1 MPSLPAAITALG
13 AGGAAAAQRAPVS
26 LAALTPGAPASL
38 SKVLIIGSGPII
50 IGQAAEFDYSGTQA
64 CRALREAGLEVVLV
78 NSNPATIMT
87 DAEVADRVYIEPLIP
102 EVIADIIASERP
114 EGLLATMGGQTGLNL
129 AIALHEQGVLERWG
143 VRVLGTPL
151 DAVARAEDRE
161 LFKMTMTALGEPVP
175 ESETVASADEAV
187 AAAMRIGLPVVV
199 RPAFTLGGSGGGIAA
214 TLDEVQTIARRGLSL
229 SRIGQVLVE
238 RSVAGWKEIEY
249 EVLRDGADNAIV
261 VCNMENVDPM
271 GVHTGD
277 SIVVAPSQTLTDH
290 EYHLLRSAALRIV
303 REIGI
308 QGACN
313 VQFALEPVG
322 AASRGPAGPGVS
334 PRYYVIEVNPRVS
347 RSSALASKAT
357 GYPIA
362 RVAAQ
367 IALGRRLDQ
376 ITNAITGGTACF
388 EPALDYV
395 VVKIPRWPFDKF
407 PGVDRTLGTQ
417 MKSTGEAMALG
428 RTLEEALLKGV
439 RSLDLGAIG
448 LWHRMVEEWSDEDV
462 WTRIRTPHEHRLFAL
477 AEALRRGATPQ
488 ELEAASRIA
497 PFFIGAAARIVA
509 AERRLREQGAGRAD
523 PDPLTSSALRDLLRL
538 GFDDRAIAHFSG
550 HTARDVRARRLALGL
565 RPTYKCVD
573 TCAGEFP
580 AKTPYYYSTYE
591 DEDEVPP
598 AKIRAAV
605 ILGSGPIRIG
615 QGIEFDYCTVHGIL
629 ALKRAGWEAIVINN
643 NPETL
648 STDFDISDRL
658 YIEPLTPDDVR
669 AVVEREGAQGVLVQF
684 GGQTPL
690 VAAIPLARGGVRV
703 LGTSVE
709 SLDISEDRRKFAA
722 LLRELDIPQPN
733 GWTAT
738 SLDEVMAIGARE
750 GLPLLVRPSYVLGG
764 RGMVVARTMDVLREA
779 AIEALAGEAGP
790 VLLDRYL
797 EGLEV
802 ELDAVA
808 DGTNLLVPALME
820 QIERAG
826 VHSGDSMALL
836 PARSVHPDTARVIV
850 DYAARISWALHVRG
864 FLNIQFVIWKGEPYV
879 LEVNLRASRTVP
891 FVSKATGVPLV
902 RLATEVM
909 LGRSLTEFGYGGVA
923 LRPAPAGWAVK
934 APVFSSGKLFGADP
948 LLGPEMRSTGEV
960 MGAGPT
966 AAAALRKAFVAAGV
980 PPTLARSLLLSV
992 ADHDKTE
999 AADLAAAALAA
1010 GFELV
1015 ATPGTADAL
1024 VAGGVPVRAV
1034 DAGEA
1039 VALVRGGRIGV
1050 VVNTPTRGYVT
1061 DRAGFALRRAA
1072 FELNVPTLT
1081 SLDSARALIEAFAS

>member
-1 MPSLPAAITALG
+1 MPS
-13 AGGAAAAQRAPVS
+13 
-26 LAALTPGAPASL
+26 TPGRIPTPSDL

-102 EVIADIIASERP
+102 EVVAEIIARERP
-114 EGLLATMGGQTGLNL
+114 QGLLATMGGQTGLNL
-129 AIALHEQGVLERWG
+129 AIALHERGVLEHWG

-151 DAVARAEDRE
+151 EAVARAEDRE
-161 LFKMTMTALGEPVP
+161 LFKATMATLGEPVP
-175 ESETVASADEAV
+175 ESETVGSPDDAVEA
-187 AAAMRIGLPVVV
+187 ALRIGLPVVV

-214 TLDEVQTIARRGLSL
+214 TLVEVQTIARRGLSL

-238 RSVAGWKEIEY
+238 RSIEGWKEIEY

-261 VCNMENVDPM
+261 ICNMENVDPM

-290 EYHLLRSAALRIV
+290 EYHLLRTAALRIV
-303 REIGI
+303 RGIGI

-313 VQFALEPVG
+313 VQFALEPPRHG
-322 AASRGPAGPGVS
+322 SEAAGPDPS
-334 PRYYVIEVNPRVS
+334 PRYHVIEVNPRVS

-362 RVAAQ
+362 RVATQ
-367 IALGRRLDQ
+367 IALGRRLDE

-407 PGVDRTLGTQ
+407 PGVERTLGTQ

-428 RTLEEALLKGV
+428 RTFEEALLKGV
-439 RSLDLGAIG
+439 RSLDLSAVG
-448 LWHRMVEEWSDEDV
+448 LWHRMVEAWSDDDL
-462 WTRIRTPHEHRLFAL
+462 WARIRTPHEHRLFAL
-477 AEALRRGATPQ
+477 AEALRRGVTVDD
-488 ELEAASRIA
+488 LGAASQID
-497 PFFIGAAARIVA
+497 PFFIGAIARVVEAEGMPAA
-509 AERRLREQGAGRAD
+509 LD
-523 PDPLTSSALRDLLRL
+523 PDTLHRLLRL
-538 GFDDRAIAHFSG
+538 GFDDRAIARFSG
-550 HTARDVRARRLALGL
+550 RTARDVRARRLAADL

-580 AKTPYYYSTYE
+580 ARTPYYYSTYE

-598 AKIRAAV
+598 ATTRSAV

-615 QGIEFDYCTVHGIL
+615 QGIEFDYCTVHGIQ
-629 ALKRAGWEAIVINN
+629 ALKRAGWQAVVINN

-658 YIEPLTPDDVR
+658 YMEPLTPDDIR
-669 AVVEREGAQGVLVQF
+669 AVVEREGALGVLVQF

-690 VAAIPLARGGVRV
+690 NAAVPLAQAGVRV
-703 LGTSVE
+703 LGTAVD

-722 LLRELDIPQPN
+722 LLHELKVPQPD

-738 SLDEVMAIGARE
+738 SLDEVIAIGARE

-764 RGMVVARTMDVLREA
+764 RGMVVARSADDLRDA
-779 AIEALAGEAGP
+779 AVQALAGEAGP
-790 VLLDRYL
+790 VLIDRYL

-808 DGTNLLVPALME
+808 DGTNLLIPALME

-826 VHSGDSMALL
+826 VHSGDSLALL
-836 PARSVHPDTARVIV
+836 PARSVHPDVARVIV
-850 DYAARISWALHVRG
+850 EYAARVSWALQVRG
-864 FLNIQFVIWKGEPYV
+864 FLNIQFVIWKGRPYV

-891 FVSKATGVPLV
+891 FVSKATRVPLV

-909 LGRSLTEFGYGGVA
+909 LGRSLAELGYAGVT
-923 LRPAPAGWAVK
+923 LLPPPARWAVK

-960 MGAGPT
+960 MGTGSTPAE
-966 AAAALRKAFVAAGV
+966 ALRKAFMAAGV
-980 PPTLARSLLLSV
+980 PPTLSRSLLLSV
-992 ADHDKTE
+992 ADWDKAE
-999 AADLAAAALAA
+999 AADLGAAAVAS
-1010 GFELV
+1010 GFTLV
-1015 ATPGTADAL
+1015 ATPGTA
-1024 VAGGVPVRAV
+1024 GVLAARDLPVRAV
-1034 DAGEA
+1034 EPEEA
-1039 VALVRGGRIGV
+1039 IALVRGGQIGV
-1050 VVNTPTRGYVT
+1050 VVNTPTLGYVP
-1061 DRAGFALRRAA
+1061 DRPGFMLRRAA

-1081 SLDSARALIEAFAS
+1081 SLDSARALLEAFASPPDPKALIATL

>member
-1 MPSLPAAITALG
+1 MPVG
-13 AGGAAAAQRAPVS
+13 
-26 LAALTPGAPASL
+26 L

-102 EVIADIIASERP
+102 EVVAEIIARERP
-114 EGLLATMGGQTGLNL
+114 QGLLATMGGQTGLNL
-129 AIALHEQGVLERWG
+129 GLALDERGVLEQWG
-143 VRVLGTPL
+143 VRVLGTSME
-151 DAVARAEDRE
+151 AVARAEDRE
-161 LFKMTMTALGEPVP
+161 LFKATMAALGEPVP
-175 ESETVASADEAV
+175 ESETVGSPDEAV
-187 AAAMRIGLPVVV
+187 QAALRIGLPVVV

-214 TLDEVQTIARRGLSL
+214 TADEVRTIARRGLSL

-238 RSVAGWKEIEY
+238 RSIEGWKEIEY

-290 EYHLLRSAALRIV
+290 AYHLLRTAALRIV
-303 REIGI
+303 RGIGI

-313 VQFALEPVG
+313 VQFALEP
-322 AASRGPAGPGVS
+322 AGS
-334 PRYYVIEVNPRVS
+334 RYYVIEVNPRVS

-362 RVAAQ
+362 RVATQ
-367 IALGRRLDQ
+367 IALGRRLDE

-407 PGVDRTLGTQ
+407 PGVERTLGTQ
-417 MKSTGEAMALG
+417 MKSTGETMALG
-428 RTLEEALLKGV
+428 RTFEEALLKGV
-439 RSLDLGAIG
+439 RSLDVGAVG
-448 LWHRMVEEWSDEDV
+448 LWHRMVESWSDDDLR
-462 WTRIRTPHEHRLFAL
+462 TRIGTPHEHRLFAL
-477 AEALRRGATPQ
+477 AEALRRG
-488 ELEAASRIA
+488 
-497 PFFIGAAARIVA
+497 GAAADLACESRIDLFFIRPIARIVE
-509 AERRLREQGAGRAD
+509 AERALRDQPSAGAFE
-523 PDPLTSSALRDLLRL
+523 TLRDLLRL

-550 HTARDVRARRLALGL
+550 RTARDIRAQRVAQDL

-580 AKTPYYYSTYE
+580 AKTPYYYGTYE

-598 AKIRAAV
+598 GATRAAV

-615 QGIEFDYCTVHGIL
+615 QGIEFDYCTVHGIQ
-629 ALKRAGWEAIVINN
+629 ALKRAGWEAVVINN

-658 YIEPLTPDDVR
+658 YMEPLTPDDIR
-669 AVVEREGAQGVLVQF
+669 AVVEREGALGVLVQF

-690 VAAIPLARGGVRV
+690 NAAIPLAQAGVRV
-703 LGTSVE
+703 LGTAVE

-722 LLRELDIPQPN
+722 LLRELNIPQPN

-764 RGMVVARTMDVLREA
+764 RGMVVARSPEVLREA
-779 AIEALAGEAGP
+779 AIQALAGDSGP

-826 VHSGDSMALL
+826 VHSGDSIALL
-836 PARSVHPDTARVIV
+836 PARTVHPDVARVII
-850 DYAARISWALHVRG
+850 DYAARVSWALQVRG
-864 FLNIQFVIWKGEPYV
+864 FLNIQFVIWKGRPHV

-909 LGRSLTEFGYGGVA
+909 LGRSLAEFGYPGVT
-923 LRPAPAGWAVK
+923 LLPAPARWAAK

-960 MGAGPT
+960 MGAGSTP
-966 AAAALRKAFVAAGV
+966 AEALRKAFTAAGV
-980 PPTLARSLLLSV
+980 PPRFTRSLLLSV
-992 ADHDKTE
+992 ADQDKTD
-999 AADLAAAALAA
+999 AADLGAGAVAA
-1010 GFELV
+1010 GFALL
-1015 ATPGTADAL
+1015 ATPGTAGAL
-1024 VAGGVPVRAV
+1024 ADRGLPVRVV
-1034 DAGEA
+1034 DPEEA
-1039 VALVRGGRIGV
+1039 VGLIRGGQIGV
-1050 VVNTPTRGYVT
+1050 VVNTPTQGYAPDRG
-1061 DRAGFALRRAA
+1061 GFALRRAA

-1081 SLDSARALIEAFAS
+1081 SLDTARALLEAFTSPPDPKALLATL

>member
-1 MPSLPAAITALG
+1 MNVPAD
-13 AGGAAAAQRAPVS
+13 
-26 LAALTPGAPASL
+26 L

-64 CRALREAGLEVVLV
+64 CRAIREAGLEVVLV

-87 DAEVADRVYIEPLIP
+87 DPEVADRVYIEPLVP
-102 EVIADIIASERP
+102 EVIAAIIARERP
-114 EGLLATMGGQTGLNL
+114 QGLLGTMGGQTGLNMTT
-129 AIALHEQGVLERWG
+129 ALHELGVLERYG
-143 VRVLGTPL
+143 VRILGTPL
-151 DAVARAEDRE
+151 DAIALAEDRA
-161 LFKMTMTALGEPVP
+161 LFKATMEALGEPLP
-175 ESETVASADEAV
+175 PSMTVGSVDEAV
-187 AAAMRIGLPVVV
+187 DAAVLLGLPVVV
-199 RPAFTLGGSGGGIAA
+199 RPAFTLGGSGGGIA
-214 TLDEVQTIARRGLSL
+214 TTVDDLRVIAQRGISL
-229 SRIGQVLVE
+229 SRIGQVLIE
-238 RSVAGWKEIEY
+238 RSIAGWKEIEY
-249 EVLRDGADNAIV
+249 EVLRDAADNAIV

-277 SIVVAPSQTLTDH
+277 SIVVAPSQTLTDY
-290 EYHLLRSAALRIV
+290 EYHLLRTAALRIV
-303 REIGI
+303 RGLGI

-313 VQFALEPVG
+313 VQFALDPAHTLG
-322 AASRGPAGPGVS
+322 AQGSGTEGSGAGGS

-362 RVAAQ
+362 RVATQ
-367 IALGRRLDQ
+367 IALGRRLDE

-395 VVKIPRWPFDKF
+395 VIKIPRWPFDKF

-439 RSLDLGAIG
+439 RSLDLGAVG
-448 LWHRMVEEWSDEDV
+448 LWHRMVDTWTDDDV
-462 WTRIRTPHEHRLFAL
+462 WARIRAPHEHRLFAL
-477 AEALRRGATPQ
+477 AEALRRGAAVS
-488 ELEAASRIA
+488 ELSVASGIDG
-497 PFFIGAAARIVA
+497 FFLQAIARIVA
-509 AERRLREQGAGRAD
+509 AEGAARDLAGD
-523 PDPLTSSALRDLLRL
+523 PAGEPAALRDLLRL
-538 GFDDRAIAHFSG
+538 GFDDRAIARF
-550 HTARDVRARRLALGL
+550 ARRPPRDVRDRRISLGL

-580 AKTPYYYSTYE
+580 ARTPYYYSTHE

-598 AKIRAAV
+598 ATTRAGV

-629 ALKRAGWEAIVINN
+629 ALKGAGWEAVVINN

-658 YIEPLTPDDVR
+658 YMEPLTPDDIR
-669 AVVEREGAQGVLVQF
+669 AVLDREGAQGVLVQF

-690 VAAIPLARGGVRV
+690 NAAMPLAQAGVRV

-722 LLRELDIPQPN
+722 LLRELNIPQPS

-738 SLDEVMAIGARE
+738 SIDEIMEIGARE

-764 RGMVVARTMDVLREA
+764 RGMVIARSADDLQQA
-779 AIEALAGEAGP
+779 AAQALAGESGP

-808 DGTNLLVPALME
+808 DGTNLVIPALME

-826 VHSGDSMALL
+826 VHSGDSLALL
-836 PARSVHPDTARVIV
+836 PARSVHPDTVRVIV
-850 DYAARISWALHVRG
+850 DYAARVSWALQVRG
-864 FLNIQFVIWKGEPYV
+864 FLNIQFVIWKGRPYV

-909 LGRSLTEFGYGGVA
+909 LGRSLAEFGYGGVT
-923 LRPAPAGWAVK
+923 LLPPPERWAVK

-960 MGAGPT
+960 MGVGSTP
-966 AAAALRKAFVAAGV
+966 AAALRKAFIAAGV
-980 PPTLARSLLLSV
+980 PPAVLRSLLLSV
-992 ADHDKTE
+992 ADRDKSD
-999 AADLAAAALAA
+999 AAGLASAAMKTGFTLLATPGTAAALAA
-1010 GFELV
+1010 RGL
-1015 ATPGTADAL
+1015 
-1024 VAGGVPVRAV
+1024 PVSIV
-1034 DAGEA
+1034 GAGEA
-1039 VALVRGGRIGV
+1039 VTLIRSGRIGV
-1050 VVNTPTRGYVT
+1050 VVNTPTRGFQP

-1072 FELNVPTLT
+1072 FELNVPTFT
-1081 SLDSARALIEAFAS
+1081 SLDSARAFLEAFGSPADVEPSPLVW